1 MVSSDGRLNITAG
14 GLCCRSCVDGRGLPG
29 LDSPRI
35 RDSPAAFLDP
45 AKAQSENP
53 AWGGGGF
60 YYEARGRASIRDQC
74 ADIADL
80 VIDGP
85 NPRHALICA
94 CKRRQK

>member
-60 YYEARGRASIRDQC
+60 YYEARG
-74 ADIADL
+74 
-80 VIDGP
+80 
-85 NPRHALICA
+85 
-94 CKRRQK
+94 